1 MSLSLLELTQNYFL
15 GSTGRQASLAF
26 GESEPSLREGLQRV
40 IPLALGGLLIHA
52 QRPGGAA
59 ELAAVARQVHGQ
71 GLLGNLSGLLA
82 SLQPTPPPAESA
94 LADRGAA
101 MLHSLLGSDYSAAA
115 AGISQQ
121 TDLRP
126 ATVRNLLS
134 VVVAVALGLLGRHA
148 AQQNLAAPDLANYLA
163 SQRDAIGQAVAGLP
177 GEVGRPLADLL
188 RSPAST
194 TARIV
199 ASASGPADRPVEAT
213 TPPAARVTEGPG
225 AGAQAEPLPAGGV
238 RAGNGEE
245 RVAKTGPD
253 TPPPPPESPFAPPA
267 NVGEPPVARR
277 PVTLAP
283 GRPAGRPAGRPVL
296 PASQPVAHW
305 RWRFALGLPVM
316 ALLGYFGGKYYK
328 RPGVVHPTTVHTATP
343 IKAGSRPDAP
353 AITSY
358 EEASDPSPYDPGAP
372 VQVQLP
378 TGNQLRMGVNTAEA
392 QLFYLLTN
400 NPRAQPDR
408 ARVGIR
414 LAQVA
419 FGAGTAT
426 LTAASQAQLANLAAL
441 LQAFPRAQL
450 KIGGFTDNQ
459 GSAEASLLLSADR
472 ANAVRNTLLARG
484 VAPSRVAAQGYGQT
498 HPLVSNDTRAGRA
511 QNRRVAIL
519 LISQ

>member
-71 GLLGNLSGLLA
+71 GLLGNLSGLLG

-163 SQRDAIGQAVAGLP
+163 SQRDAIGQAVGGLP
-177 GEVGRPLADLL
+177 GEVGCPLADLL

-199 ASASGPADRPVEAT
+199 AGARNPADRPVEAT
-213 TPPAARVTEGPG
+213 TPPSARVTEGPS
-225 AGAQAEPLPAGGV
+225 AGARAEPLPAGGV
-238 RAGNGEE
+238 RAGNGEAL
-245 RVAKTGPD
+245 VAKTSPD
-253 TPPPPPESPFAPPA
+253 ALPPPPEKSPFATPA
-267 NVGEPPVARR
+267 NVGETPVARR
-277 PVTLAP
+277 PVALAP
-283 GRPAGRPAGRPVL
+283 GRPAGRPVR
-296 PASQPVAHW
+296 PASQLVAPW
-305 RWRFALGLPVM
+305 RWLFVLGLPIM

-328 RPGVVHPTTVHTATP
+328 RPAVVHSTTVNTATP
-343 IKAGSRPDAP
+343 IKAGIRSDAP
-353 AITSY
+353 AITYY
-358 EEASDPSPYDPGAP
+358 EEASDTSHYDPGPP

-484 VAPSRVAAQGYGQT
+484 VAPSQVAAQGYGQT